1 MPRSETQ
8 DGDYTQPDVLN
19 DPGLFTP
26 PTGAG
31 GTYDRGPGGRIG
43 YTDPPVRDPT
53 PTGATV
59 GTQPLPRAPS
69 SSAVNQNPYFDP
81 GTNITP
87 GVDIPLK
94 GKDPAASAP
103 TAPTAFD
110 HAGWVNSQLAAAQS
124 TDDPNYWIT
133 HVSNDPNVHNP
144 ATRDSALGY
153 WAGRIAQGDGAL
165 GVRQGTIQ
173 KFQDG
178 GQSTPSGPTG
188 PSVAGTGPAPGQGG
202 GTGFADPAYQALNAL
217 AQARITSLQQPQSFP
232 QLDTLMQQLQAQQ
245 AVNKQRA
252 GDLASKWGSRV
263 TELQQPLLT
272 QPQVVQQRAMAE
284 NNLLGSRDAALA
296 NARANQSARG
306 FAPTSGLADDAAR
319 QINENASNQQG
330 QIEARLQQGNIGT
343 DEARRN
349 EATQLQGLITQALNG
364 GDATALQE
372 QAQTADLENQLYQT
386 DQQRQTQ
393 QLATAQIP
401 VDLTN
406 TGFHNAS
413 SAISSPNG
421 AFGSLM
427 PLLQMAMTGQNN
439 QFNQANSQA
448 SGLSQIIQQLLQSIH

>member
-1 MPRSETQ
+1 M
-8 DGDYTQPDVLN
+8 
-19 DPGLFTP
+19 F
-26 PTGAG
+26 AG
-31 GTYDRGPGGRIG
+31 GLTPTTPYNKAN
-43 YTDPPVRDPT
+43 PT
-53 PTGATV
+53 PRTYKGADGNT
-59 GTQPLPRAPS
+59 
-69 SSAVNQNPYFDP
+69 Y
-81 GTNITP
+81 I
-87 GVDIPLK
+87 
-94 GKDPAASAP
+94 
-103 TAPTAFD
+103 
-110 HAGWVNSQLAAAQS
+110 
-124 TDDPNYWIT
+124 DDPNPNS
-133 HVSNDPNVHNP
+133 VSGFVQAPQTQSVRDRILAFAAAHPNANPSVGRDP
-144 ATRDSALGY
+144 GY
-153 WAGRIAQGDGAL
+153 WEQRINQTHPDGNVDWNYWEQRML
-165 GVRQGTIQ
+165 
-173 KFQDG
+173 
-178 GQSTPSGPTG
+178 TPEGPPESAN
-188 PSVAGTGPAPGQGG
+188 PSIAGTGPAPGQGS

-217 AQARITSLQQPQSFP
+217 AQARIASLQKPQGFP

-245 AVNKQRA
+245 GVNKQRA
-252 GDLASKWGSRV
+252 ADLASKWGSRV

-272 QPQVVQQRAMAE
+272 QPQVVQQRALAE

-364 GDATALQE
+364 GDATALQQ
-372 QAQTADLENQLYQT
+372 QAQVADLENQLYQT

-448 SGLSQIIQQLLQSIH
+448 SGLSQIIQQLLQGIH